1 MEPSYLVKD
10 KRLLLSRREFARWW
24 GGGCAH
30 SYINRQAEDGY
41 LPLVGDMIDC
51 RAAWLLLNRRR
62 RSYGRKPYPWP
73 TELDE
78 IFLDLSR

>member
-24 GGGCAH
+24 AGGCAH
-30 SYINRQAEDGY
+30 SYVCRQCADGFI
-41 LPLVGDMIDC
+41 PMVGEMIDA
-51 RAAWLLLNRRR
+51 REAWLLLNRRR
-62 RSYGRKPYPWP
+62 RSYGRRPYAWP

-78 IFLDLSR
+78 ILLDLSR